1 MKEAIITAAR
11 RAEEVE
17 AEINALKNELDSV
30 KGSATEVYARIV
42 GYYRSIRNWNAGKK
56 SEFSDRLAFK
66 FERAAERLAASE
78 SLAEGRLDASSP
90 SAIAATSTARVDPAL
105 SIPVPSLDEAKRSFW
120 LFARANC
127 PNCPP
132 VKRFLDE
139 HGFEGRIIDVDS
151 DEGYQLASSHSVFA
165 APTVVFID
173 SMGREY
179 YRAHNVK
186 ELSLLLE
193 MGA

>member
-1 MKEAIITAAR
+1 MGETLSAIAR
-11 RAEEVE
+11 RTEEVE
-17 AEINALKNELDSV
+17 AEIRALKNELDQV
-30 KGSATEVYARIV
+30 KGSSTEVYARIV

-56 SEFSDRLAFK
+56 SEFSDRLHFN
-66 FERAAERLAASE
+66 FERASSCMAQSRSESYASPEGAAS
-78 SLAEGRLDASSP
+78 SSAKALLDP
-90 SAIAATSTARVDPAL
+90 GL
-105 SIPVPSLDEAKRSFW
+105 SVPVPSLEEAKRSFW
-120 LFARANC
+120 LFARSNC

-151 DEGYQLASSHSVFA
+151 DEGYRLASSHSVFA

-173 SMGREY
+173 AMGREY